1 VRVPFLGV
9 QAVADLSPEVAEQ
22 YQLGGRAGALVQSVL
37 AGSPAATAGLRGGDL
52 VVRVAGRA
60 VRGWDELKVAVRQVR
75 VGQTIPIVVVR
86 QGRELTL
93 SITPVDQATAG

>member
-1 VRVPFLGV
+1 
-9 QAVADLSPEVAEQ
+9 
-22 YQLGGRAGALVQSVL
+22 
-37 AGSPAATAGLRGGDL
+37 
-52 VVRVAGRA
+52 

-93 SITPVDQATAG
+93 SITPIDQPTAG

>member
-1 VRVPFLGV
+1 VW
-9 QAVADLSPEVAEQ
+9 
-22 YQLGGRAGALVQSVL
+22 
-37 AGSPAATAGLRGGDL
+37 
-52 VVRVAGRA
+52 VAGRP

-93 SITPVDQATAG
+93 SITPIDQATAG